1 MSSGRFA
8 EVRTPLVLSILMVL
22 MTQVGYLDLMN
33 AWSGDEETLDDAE
46 PVVAHSPSTSVMYG
60 NNSMWVSGT
69 NGPVRN
75 AEYIALAPDVIL
87 FQGTISKDSMPG
99 CAMAYNASNATVW
112 QPNTGATYSC
122 AGSVKH
128 YVTMI
133 DDITYFTYAST
144 SSNAGNLYAYNPD
157 NDTIYN
163 VSWDFSNRVE
173 SAVAIGRTIYLSV
186 PQAWYVGITGTHF
199 AYNID
204 NQTTWALPSPA
215 GTAWHHQQMMVVG
228 TKIFVHAFTG
238 SGVTNIGPQVFNTE
252 NNTWTNVTSMPTKG
266 QFGRP
271 AAGLVSNGQLLF
283 IGSDDASITSP
294 YTSGNGSEYWIYDSS
309 NDTAWPLGDFCAG
322 ACHGALRFDADKAQP
337 QIRDGTEMYF
347 IARSYETATANQGH
361 YGLWGYSTTNSTA
374 WHMKNLSS
382 TFSQVAVETSPGLPY
397 PTSTYIKLAMLAN
410 GDFVIASRSQTSGG
424 QHEMAFYSPTNG
436 TLWQPT
442 METSD
447 SLGFDVP
454 SQFAR
459 MLGVYGNTVYLAYST
474 KLVAYNAANQTGVGQ
489 SVPGNQPDYLNGAPI
504 LTGSTFA
511 MANHCGNGV
520 AISCPNGYR
529 NTFLQWAPESVT
541 VSDAWNLTPGQRIDG
556 PITGGN
562 GIHFDSGVAVQ
573 SMTASAAGAEL
584 LVGQAMAD
592 ITFEY
597 IGLTTYGN
605 YSTWEA
611 TNINS
616 PAMSMPGAN
625 MQTLVGDTIYFDASD
640 QTAGT
645 ELWAYDT
652 SNHSEWRVADINSG
666 SGASFP
672 GVLMELLVGDTLYFS
687 ADDGTTGRELW
698 AYNTSNSSVPWQ
710 VADINSGGGH
720 SDPGKHLS
728 MVIDDVLY
736 FSANDGSTGG
746 ELYAYNTSN
755 GSDPWLVDDLFSGGT
770 GSSPGNFM
778 QVLVDDTIYF
788 DARGG
793 NSNGIELWAYNTSDH
808 STQRVT
814 DINSGTGHSRPGAFF
829 STLVDDT
836 IYFSA
841 TDGTTG
847 VELWAY
853 DTSNHSTWRVA
864 DINSGSQ
871 DSKPGEHLNLL
882 VGDTIYF
889 SADDG
894 STDVELW
901 AHDTS
906 NHSTWRVADIC
917 SVGSCNLAPAY
928 GRPDGSAPGYNMQ
941 VLVGDTFYFDAFT
954 SSTGV
959 ELWAHDTSNDST
971 WNAAEM
977 TSGTGSGISA
987 VTFNMLQI
995 AVGDTL
1001 YFSAQDGSNSMELW
1015 AHRGAEFT
1023 PSPTNVNGA
1032 SSCSSS
1038 PSLPLG
1044 LSIDSS
1050 TCTISGTPT
1059 SPSTN
1064 QTYTITAVM

>member
-1 MSSGRFA
+1 M
-8 EVRTPLVLSILMVL
+8 
-22 MTQVGYLDLMN
+22 
-33 AWSGDEETLDDAE
+33 
-46 PVVAHSPSTSVMYG
+46 
-60 NNSMWVSGT
+60 
-69 NGPVRN
+69 
-75 AEYIALAPDVIL
+75 
-87 FQGTISKDSMPG
+87 
-99 CAMAYNASNATVW
+99 
-112 QPNTGATYSC
+112 
-122 AGSVKH
+122 
-128 YVTMI
+128 
-133 DDITYFTYAST
+133 
-144 SSNAGNLYAYNPD
+144 
-157 NDTIYN
+157 
-163 VSWDFSNRVE
+163 
-173 SAVAIGRTIYLSV
+173 
-186 PQAWYVGITGTHF
+186 
-199 AYNID
+199 
-204 NQTTWALPSPA
+204 
-215 GTAWHHQQMMVVG
+215 
-228 TKIFVHAFTG
+228 
-238 SGVTNIGPQVFNTE
+238 
-252 NNTWTNVTSMPTKG
+252 
-266 QFGRP
+266 
-271 AAGLVSNGQLLF
+271 
-283 IGSDDASITSP
+283 
-294 YTSGNGSEYWIYDSS
+294 
-309 NDTAWPLGDFCAG
+309 
-322 ACHGALRFDADKAQP
+322 
-337 QIRDGTEMYF
+337 
-347 IARSYETATANQGH
+347 
-361 YGLWGYSTTNSTA
+361 
-374 WHMKNLSS
+374 
-382 TFSQVAVETSPGLPY
+382 
-397 PTSTYIKLAMLAN
+397 
-410 GDFVIASRSQTSGG
+410 
-424 QHEMAFYSPTNG
+424 
-436 TLWQPT
+436 
-442 METSD
+442 
-447 SLGFDVP
+447 
-454 SQFAR
+454 
-459 MLGVYGNTVYLAYST
+459 
-474 KLVAYNAANQTGVGQ
+474 
-489 SVPGNQPDYLNGAPI
+489 
-504 LTGSTFA
+504 
-511 MANHCGNGV
+511 
-520 AISCPNGYR
+520 
-529 NTFLQWAPESVT
+529 T

-562 GIHFDSGVAVQ
+562 GIHFDSGVGVQ
-573 SMTASAAGAEL
+573 NLTASSEGAEL

-640 QTAGT
+640 QNTGT

-666 SGASFP
+666 SGQSFP

-755 GSDPWLVDDLFSGGT
+755 GSDPWLVDDLYSGGT
-770 GSSPGNFM
+770 GSAPGNFM

-793 NSNGIELWAYNTSDH
+793 NSNGIELWAYDTSNH
-808 STQRVT
+808 STWRVT

-853 DTSNHSTWRVA
+853 DTSNQSTWRVA

-894 STDVELW
+894 STGVELW
-901 AHDTS
+901 AYDTS

-917 SVGSCNLAPAY
+917 SVGSCNLASGY

-954 SSTGV
+954 ISTGV

-971 WNAAEM
+971 WNAAET

-987 VTFNMLQI
+987 VSFSML
-995 AVGDTL
+995 
-1001 YFSAQDGSNSMELW
+1001 
-1015 AHRGAEFT
+1015 R
-1023 PSPTNVNGA
+1023 
-1032 SSCSSS
+1032 
-1038 PSLPLG
+1038 
-1044 LSIDSS
+1044 
-1050 TCTISGTPT
+1050 
-1059 SPSTN
+1059 
-1064 QTYTITAVM
+1064 

>member
-1 MSSGRFA
+1 
-8 EVRTPLVLSILMVL
+8 V
-22 MTQVGYLDLMN
+22 
-33 AWSGDEETLDDAE
+33 DAQ
-46 PVVAHSPSTSVMYG
+46 HS
-60 NNSMWVSGT
+60 
-69 NGPVRN
+69 R
-75 AEYIALAPDVIL
+75 L
-87 FQGTISKDSMPG
+87 
-99 CAMAYNASNATVW
+99 
-112 QPNTGATYSC
+112 
-122 AGSVKH
+122 
-128 YVTMI
+128 
-133 DDITYFTYAST
+133 
-144 SSNAGNLYAYNPD
+144 
-157 NDTIYN
+157 
-163 VSWDFSNRVE
+163 
-173 SAVAIGRTIYLSV
+173 
-186 PQAWYVGITGTHF
+186 
-199 AYNID
+199 
-204 NQTTWALPSPA
+204 
-215 GTAWHHQQMMVVG
+215 
-228 TKIFVHAFTG
+228 
-238 SGVTNIGPQVFNTE
+238 
-252 NNTWTNVTSMPTKG
+252 
-266 QFGRP
+266 
-271 AAGLVSNGQLLF
+271 
-283 IGSDDASITSP
+283 
-294 YTSGNGSEYWIYDSS
+294 
-309 NDTAWPLGDFCAG
+309 
-322 ACHGALRFDADKAQP
+322 
-337 QIRDGTEMYF
+337 
-347 IARSYETATANQGH
+347 
-361 YGLWGYSTTNSTA
+361 
-374 WHMKNLSS
+374 
-382 TFSQVAVETSPGLPY
+382 
-397 PTSTYIKLAMLAN
+397 
-410 GDFVIASRSQTSGG
+410 
-424 QHEMAFYSPTNG
+424 
-436 TLWQPT
+436 
-442 METSD
+442 
-447 SLGFDVP
+447 
-454 SQFAR
+454 
-459 MLGVYGNTVYLAYST
+459 LGVYGNTVYFAKYGALLAYN
-474 KLVAYNAANQTGVGQ
+474 VENQTAASQ
-489 SVPGNQPDYLNGAPI
+489 IIPGATSSYLNGAPV
-504 LTGSTFA
+504 LFGSTFA
-511 MANHCGNGV
+511 MAHHCGDGSSNT
-520 AISCPNGYR
+520 CPNGQR
-529 NTFLQWAPESVT
+529 NTLLQWAPEYVT

-864 DINSGSQ
+864 DFNSGSQ

-987 VTFNMLQI
+987 VSFNMLQI

-1064 QTYTITAVM
+1064 QTYTITAVMNGVTYQTTVWLSSAYLPLTPSVEGAHLILDEAMTNITFQYNASAASGSGSGSGGGGSVTSSLAAQNIAGGRYHTCAIVDNGSVACWGGNSDGQLGDGTTNSRSTPTLTDSLGVGRTAVQVATGDYFTCVMLDNDEVKCWGDNQYGQLGDGTTTDKTSPPSSAITFPTGLTPVALVAGDEQACAIMDDESLTCWGRNEFGELGDGTTTDRTSPTAVSLNAGENVIDVGSGDEYTCALLDDGSIKCWGDNDFGQLGDGTTT